1 LALDLLRRYPALALA
16 LDANKQAPLLALAS
30 VSFAYPSGN
39 QLIFWKQW
47 IYDSEYHSL
56 FSYFPY
62 NYFAILHKPLMD
74 LI

>member
-1 LALDLLRRYPALALA
+1 MALDLLRLYPALVLA
-16 LDANKQAPLLALAS
+16 LDSYDQTPLLALAS
-30 VSFAYPSGN
+30 ISFAYPSGN

-62 NYFAILHKPLMD
+62 NYFSILHKPLMD